1 MKTQIKPDTL
11 QDYLSLSYPITLY
24 SEPDE
29 GYTVMLADLTGCISQ
44 GDTLEEAVAN
54 IQEAKIAWIETA
66 WECGDDIP
74 LRRSRDEYRS
84 Y

>member
-1 MKTQIKPDTL
+1 MKTQTKPETL
-11 QDYLSLSYPITLY
+11 QDYLRLSYPITLY
-24 SEPDE
+24 AELDGS
-29 GYTVMLADLTGCISQ
+29 YTVMLADLTGCISQ

-74 LRRSRDEYRS
+74 LPSSRDEY
-84 Y
+84 